1 MMTNWSVNKRE
12 KIIKVSL
19 NLFMNKGFNETTIDE
34 ITKLANISKGSF
46 YTYFKSKE
54 DLLEKIIENLIENI
68 EKRFY
73 DITKNKTSDPTKI
86 LSDFFNLNISL
97 ADEFASSILMIL
109 RDVSFAPKKI
119 REKFRESML
128 ERINEKLQKFLIF
141 LKKNYDENDILI
153 LWGILISLW
162 GNIIFNGKEIDIL
175 SLSKKVW
182 NGIGGE
188 K

>member
-1 MMTNWSVNKRE
+1 MTNWSVNKRE
-12 KIIKVSL
+12 KIINVSL
-19 NLFMNKGFNETTIDE
+19 NLFLNKGFNETTIDE

-54 DLLEKIIENLIENI
+54 ELLEKIIENLIENI
-68 EKRFY
+68 EERFY
-73 DITKNKTSDPTKI
+73 EITKNEMSDPIKI
-86 LSDFFNLNISL
+86 LNDFFNLNVLL
-97 ADEFASSILMIL
+97 ANEFASSILTIL

-119 REKFRESML
+119 REKLRESLL

-153 LWGILISLW
+153 LWGTLISLW
-162 GNIIFNGKEIDIL
+162 GNIIFNGKKVDTL
-175 SLSKKVW
+175 NLSKKVW
-182 NGIGGE
+182 FGIGGE

>member
-1 MMTNWSVNKRE
+1 MTNWSVNKRE

-97 ADEFASSILMIL
+97 ANEFASSILMIL

-119 REKFRESML
+119 REKF
-128 ERINEKLQKFLIF
+128 
-141 LKKNYDENDILI
+141 
-153 LWGILISLW
+153 
-162 GNIIFNGKEIDIL
+162 
-175 SLSKKVW
+175 
-182 NGIGGE
+182 
-188 K
+188 